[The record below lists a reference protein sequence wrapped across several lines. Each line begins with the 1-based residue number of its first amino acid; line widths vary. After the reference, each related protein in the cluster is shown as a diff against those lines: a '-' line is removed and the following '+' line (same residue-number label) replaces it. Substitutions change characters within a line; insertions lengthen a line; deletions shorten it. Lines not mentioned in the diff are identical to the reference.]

1 MLWYIHAVDKERGCV
16 CVDVWVHAHACDRG
30 GDGSETANLTVETT
44 RAGLAQARRSYLL
57 LAM

>member
-16 CVDVWVHAHACDRG
+16 CVDVWVHAHACVAG